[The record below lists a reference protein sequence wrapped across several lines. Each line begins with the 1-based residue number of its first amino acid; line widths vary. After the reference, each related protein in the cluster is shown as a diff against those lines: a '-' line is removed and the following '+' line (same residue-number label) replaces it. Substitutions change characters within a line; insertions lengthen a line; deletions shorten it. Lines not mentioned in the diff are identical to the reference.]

1 MACVNLIIYSKEM
14 LMSALEAVVNPSKEA
29 SLYGEMLYL
38 LY

>member
-1 MACVNLIIYSKEM
+1 MACVSLIYSREM
-14 LMSALEAVVNPSKEA
+14 LMNALEVLVNPSKEA